1 MRRAYPA
8 LAALGLLLA
17 SVGTHPTFAQTQTDT
32 DELAPLQAQT
42 DEELAQPTGQG
53 TPSGPPG
60 RALVRLRS
68 DRFLLIQG
76 SVLLERTETG
86 RTAVTVTVYNLE
98 PGSTHVNYIRGGSCA
113 GPILIPLQDLVADH
127 RGIATGFTQVPA
139 PLDVDNWWINVHGWE
154 TLPSPGITC
163 GKVVPPPARAERP
176 APAPGG
182 RGPAPLGPA
191 VGPSGPT
198 SPQPNR

>member
-17 SVGTHPTFAQTQTDT
+17 SVGTHPTFAQSGM
-32 DELAPLQAQT
+32 DELAQVPAQT
-42 DEELAQPTGQG
+42 DELTQPPAQGA
-53 TPSGPPG
+53 PSGPPG
-60 RALVRLRS
+60 RALARLRD
-68 DRFLLIQG
+68 DRFVLYQG
-76 SVLLERTETG
+76 SALLERTETG

-98 PGSTHVNYIRGGSCA
+98 PGSTHVAHIHGGSCA

-127 RGIATGFTQVPA
+127 RGTAIGFTQVPA
-139 PLDVDNWWINVHGWE
+139 PLDVDNWWVNVHGWE
-154 TLPSPGITC
+154 SLPSPGITC
-163 GKVVPPPARAERP
+163 GKVVPPPPPPARQA

-191 VGPSGPT
+191 VAPGGPT
-198 SPQPNR
+198 SPQPAR